1 MYALFIVL
9 NKVEKLK
16 KVLLALKDSGVR
28 GATIIDSVGAGDMMK
43 ESFSGMPMLSG
54 LMRGLQNNYDT
65 NKTIFSVIER
75 EDQVNDAMAAVERV
89 LGDMSKPD
97 TGIMFVLPVIK
108 FKGGELER
116 HIDRRERRNIL
127 QKEYESEYY

>member
-1 MYALFIVL
+1 MYVLFIVL
-9 NKVEKLK
+9 NKIERLK
-16 KVLLALKDSGVR
+16 KVLVALKDSGVR
-28 GATIIDSVGAGDMMK
+28 GATIIDSVGAGSMMK
-43 ESFSGMPMLSG
+43 ESFSGIPMIG
-54 LMRGLQNNYDT
+54 GFMHGLQNNYDT
-65 NKTIFSVIER
+65 NKTIFSIIER

>member
-1 MYALFIVL
+1 
-9 NKVEKLK
+9 
-16 KVLLALKDSGVR
+16 
-28 GATIIDSVGAGDMMK
+28 MMK